1 MRQLDIPGAT
11 ILIGAIVCLL
21 LALQWGG
28 IVYPWSN
35 AKVYGCLIGFGLILA
50 LFIVMQIKDKNR

>member
-1 MRQLDIPGAT
+1 M
-11 ILIGAIVCLL
+11 

-35 AKVYGCLIGFGLILA
+35 AKVYGCFIGFGLILA
-50 LFIVMQIKDKNR
+50 LFIVMQMKDTNR